1 MLYYP
6 NNSHALKRGTGE
18 LFFAKQLDCINFHFR
33 FKSYF
38 TLYARHTRPHTNNC
52 HHYKIYCMNIL
63 EIKVLKGPNYWS
75 VRRPKLIQMKLALEE
90 MEQRPTDTIEGFTER
105 LENLFPTL
113 IEHRCSVGTRGG
125 FFERVRTGTWMGH
138 VIEHIA
144 LEIQTLAGMDTG
156 FGRTRTAN
164 DGPGVYYVC
173 FTYMEEDAGVF
184 AAKAAVRIAQ
194 ALTDNVEY
202 NIEDDIQKLREI
214 RENTRLGPSTGCI
227 VEEAAKRN
235 IPYIRLNKQSLVQ
248 LGYGVH
254 QKRIRATI
262 ASTTSNIAVDIAG
275 DKEETKLLLSAAEIP
290 VPGGTVVKTIE
301 ALKDAVEKYTYPLVI
316 KPIDG
321 NHGKGNTTNIVN
333 WEQSVKAFEA
343 AQVYGRNV
351 IVEKFIT
358 GFDFR
363 CLVINNKFICAALR
377 TPASVV
383 GDGKNNIQ
391 YLIDETNKDSRRG
404 FAHEKV
410 LTQITVD
417 GSTMKMLEDKGYTL
431 DTIPAK
437 DERVLLKT
445 TANLSTGGTSI
456 DVTDEVHPA
465 NVFMCE
471 RISKII
477 GLDICG
483 IDIMATDLRTP
494 VNENGGAVLEVNAA
508 PGFRM
513 HIEPAEGLG
522 RNVAEPVIDMLFPK
536 GSVGRIPIIAITGTN
551 GKTTTTRLTA
561 HIAKCAGKK
570 VGYTTSDGVYIQNQ
584 LMMKGDCT
592 GPLSSAFVLKDP
604 TVDFA
609 VLECAR
615 GGILKAGL
623 AFQHCDVGVVTNVAA
638 DHIGLGGINSIQQ
651 MAKVKAVVP
660 ETVFPHGYAILNAED
675 DLVYAM
681 RTDLKCNVGLFSM
694 NEHSP
699 RIKEHCARG
708 GLATVF
714 ENGYITIMKGN
725 WKIRVMPA
733 KDIPLTYEGKAI
745 HNIANC
751 LPAVLATYL
760 YRDITIEDIRQGLQT
775 FIPGESLTPGRLN
788 FFHFKNITFLADFAH
803 NPHGLKLLCDFI
815 SKLDYKRKIG
825 VISGTGD
832 RRDEDIMEL
841 GEISAQYFDEIII
854 RCDKNLRGRTADE
867 IISLLQ
873 QGIAKVK
880 PQVPTK
886 VIANENEA
894 LEYIYE
900 HQVPGALYTIMC
912 DVVAGALDKIKELK
926 AREET
931 ATG

>member
-1 MLYYP
+1 MVKIKIDFLP
-6 NNSHALKRGTGE
+6 TK
-18 LFFAKQLDCINFHFR
+18 LFPLIFNFFIPPAGGKQNQ
-33 FKSYF
+33 
-38 TLYARHTRPHTNNC
+38 TNDM
-52 HHYKIYCMNIL
+52 KIA

-75 VRRPKLIQMKLALEE
+75 VRRPKLIQMKLDLEE
-90 MEQRPTDTIEGFTER
+90 MEQKPTNTIPGFRQR
-105 LENLFPTL
+105 LEKMFPTM
-113 IEHRCSVGTRGG
+113 IEHRCSVGERGG
-125 FFERVRTGTWMGH
+125 FFQRIEEGTWMGH

-156 FGRTRTAN
+156 FGRTRGT
-164 DGPGVYYVC
+164 GVEGEYYVV
-173 FTYMEEDAGVF
+173 FSYMEEDAGVY

-194 ALTDNVEY
+194 ALTDAAAY
-202 NIEDDIQKLREI
+202 NLEEDIQKLREI
-214 RENTRLGPSTGCI
+214 REDTRLGPSTGCI

-262 ASTTSNIAVDIAG
+262 ASTTSNIAVDIAC
-275 DKEETKLLLSAAEIP
+275 DKEETKLLLEAAEIP
-290 VPGGTVVKTIE
+290 VPRGTVIRTE
-301 ALKDAVEKYTYPLVI
+301 EGLKDAVAKFGYPLVI

-321 NHGKGNTTNIVN
+321 NHGKGNTTNITT
-333 WEQSVKAFEA
+333 WEQATKALEA
-343 AQVYGRNV
+343 AKVYGRNV

-358 GFDFR
+358 GYDFR

-383 GDGKNNIQ
+383 GDGEHSIQ
-391 YLIDETNKDSRRG
+391 WLIDETNKDPRRG
-404 FAHEKV
+404 YGHEKV
-410 LTQITVD
+410 LTQITIDQFTQKMMDD
-417 GSTMKMLEDKGYTL
+417 GGFNLQ
-431 DTIPAK
+431 TIPK
-437 DERVLLKT
+437 KGERVLLKP
-445 TANLSTGGTSI
+445 TANLSTGGTST

-465 NVFMCE
+465 NVFMFE
-471 RISKII
+471 RIAKII

-483 IDIMATDLRTP
+483 IDVMATDLRTP
-494 VNENGGAVLEVNAA
+494 VSENGGAILEVNAA

-513 HIEPAEGLG
+513 HIEPAEGLP

-536 GSVGRIPIIAITGTN
+536 GSIGRIPIIAVTGTN

-561 HIAKCAGKK
+561 HIAKSAGKK

-592 GPLSSAFVLKDP
+592 GPVSSAFVLKDP

-615 GGILKAGL
+615 GGILKSGL
-623 AFQHCDVGVVTNVAA
+623 AFQNCDVAVVTNVAA
-638 DHIGLGGINSIQQ
+638 DHIGLGGINTVEQ

-660 ETVFPHGYAILNAED
+660 ETVFNHGFAILNAED

-681 RTDLKCNVGLFSM
+681 REGLKCNIALFSM
-694 NEHSP
+694 DENNK
-699 RIKEHCARG
+699 RIKKHCADG
-708 GLATVF
+708 GLATVY
-714 ENGYITIMKGN
+714 ENGYVTIMKGN
-725 WKIRVMPA
+725 WKIRVMAA
-733 KDIPLTYEGKAI
+733 KDIPLTYEGKAW

-751 LPAVLATYL
+751 LPAVMATYL
-760 YRDITIEDIRQGLQT
+760 YRDITIEDIRQGLLT

-788 FFHFKNITFLADFAH
+788 FFHFKNFTFLADFAH
-803 NPHGLKLLCDFI
+803 NPHGLKLLCDFV
-815 SKLDYKRKIG
+815 SKLDYKTKIG

-841 GEISAQYFDEIII
+841 GEISAGYFDEIII
-854 RCDKNLRGRTADE
+854 RCDKNLRGRSADE
-867 IISLLQ
+867 IIGLLQ
-873 QGIAKVK
+873 QGINKINSS
-880 PQVPTK
+880 VPVK

-894 LEYIYE
+894 LEYIYANPV
-900 HQVPGALYTIMC
+900 QGALYTIMC

-926 AREET
+926 AREDKN
-931 ATG
+931 